1 MSSQPDT
8 DPSPDPNTGPSNN
21 PISDPSTDPSTDR
34 LPLAVYAALA
44 GFVLWMVIAAWGFA
58 GPGYADVALTV
69 VTGLLL
75 VAIAIPFVLWRV
87 ARANDPEQRTPEK
100 FSRWASGQFEIW
112 QDRQKGAA
120 AATEIVMPLAAAAIG
135 MTAFAIVFHYAAAH
149 AGA

>member
-1 MSSQPDT
+1 MSSNR
-8 DPSPDPNTGPSNN
+8 NT
-21 PISDPSTDPSTDR
+21 ICTDR
-34 LPLAVYAALA
+34 LPVGVYAIVV

-58 GPGYADVALTV
+58 GAGYADVALTV

-87 ARANDPEQRTPEK
+87 ARANDPDRPAPKKLSQ
-100 FSRWASGQFEIW
+100 WASEEFETW

-120 AATEIVMPLAAAAIG
+120 AATEIVLPIAAAAVG